1 MNTQFCIAFRERL
14 KRRVLRMLFV
24 RGRLGSKKV
33 ARLPAR
39 RLIAAEYAPMQVSLH
54 E

>member
-1 MNTQFCIAFRERL
+1 MNTQFCVAYRERL
-14 KRRVLRMLFV
+14 KRRALRMLFV

-33 ARLPAR
+33 AQLPAR
-39 RLIAAEYAPMQVSLH
+39 RFIAAEYAPMQVSLR